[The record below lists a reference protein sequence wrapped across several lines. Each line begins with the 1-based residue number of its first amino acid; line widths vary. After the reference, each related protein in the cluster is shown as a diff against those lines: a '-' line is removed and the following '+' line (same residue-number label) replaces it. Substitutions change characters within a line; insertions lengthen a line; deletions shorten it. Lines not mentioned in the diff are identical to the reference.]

1 MKKKARFYLGFFICS
16 GERVKTVFTCLRV
29 FLSLICTN
37 AGTRINT
44 GFFVHSLISISQAV
58 RDRTGQVTNAA
69 LGRRSWLRDA
79 SPKARAQVR
88 WRQVK
93 VLPAF
98 SKGRYVPV
106 GRCPAADRGG
116 SREAGCRAQFAGGK
130 RSAPTEPAGET
141 GALRSARGA
150 GPLRPGGTFS
160 SGRPSRQARPVGPA
174 FPYSQKGGTDVPL
187 LGWHRARGFCLW
199 KGRAGW
205 HRDRS
210 RGYRPLGACA
220 PSAAFFHRLR
230 RVKVKA
236 ARRCLAL
243 CKPLKRL
250 ERNFS
255 LSLSHPSAAPYTM
268 RNKGWLNSTT
278 WPLPTQISATVPS
291 TSAGISFIS
300 FMASIIHRVSPF
312 FTWSPTSTKGRAS
325 GLGAE

>member
-16 GERVKTVFTCLRV
+16 GERVKTVFTCSRV

-58 RDRTGQVTNAA
+58 RGRTGQVTNAA
-69 LGRRSWLRDA
+69 LGRRGLLRA
-79 SPKARAQVR
+79 ANWKARAQVG

-93 VLPAF
+93 FSLKPF
-98 SKGRYVPV
+98 SKGLQGV
-106 GRCPAADRGG
+106 GQR
-116 SREAGCRAQFAGGK
+116 
-130 RSAPTEPAGET
+130 PT
-141 GALRSARGA
+141 ALRGVRDRRSCL
-150 GPLRPGGTFS
+150 PLLPKKGGRTSPSWGGTETAPGAICF
-160 SGRPSRQARPVGPA
+160 A
-174 FPYSQKGGTDVPL
+174 
-187 LGWHRARGFCLW
+187 
-199 KGRAGW
+199 
-205 HRDRS
+205 
-210 RGYRPLGACA
+210 ACA
-220 PSAAFFHRLR
+220 PFAAFFHRLR

-300 FMASIIHRVSPF
+300 FMASIMHRVSPF

>member
-16 GERVKTVFTCLRV
+16 GERVKTVFTCSRV

-130 RSAPTEPAGET
+130 RPAPTEPAGET
-141 GALRSARGA
+141 SAPRSCSPPANA
-150 GPLRPGGTFS
+150 GR
-160 SGRPSRQARPVGPA
+160 
-174 FPYSQKGGTDVPL
+174 
-187 LGWHRARGFCLW
+187 
-199 KGRAGW
+199 
-205 HRDRS
+205 
-210 RGYRPLGACA
+210 
-220 PSAAFFHRLR
+220 
-230 RVKVKA
+230 
-236 ARRCLAL
+236 
-243 CKPLKRL
+243 
-250 ERNFS
+250 
-255 LSLSHPSAAPYTM
+255 
-268 RNKGWLNSTT
+268 
-278 WPLPTQISATVPS
+278 
-291 TSAGISFIS
+291 
-300 FMASIIHRVSPF
+300 
-312 FTWSPTSTKGRAS
+312 
-325 GLGAE
+325 

>member
-16 GERVKTVFTCLRV
+16 GERVKTVFTCSRV

-37 AGTRINT
+37 ARTRINT

-58 RDRTGQVTNAA
+58 RGRTGQVTVLVPGGDRSGPTEAAAETAA
-69 LGRRSWLRDA
+69 LGRRGLLRA
-79 SPKARAQVR
+79 ANWKARAQVG

-98 SKGRYVPV
+98 SKAAGFGGHYVPV
-106 GRCPAADRGG
+106 GRCSAADRAGRRDRRPKVSGLQGVLVPGG
-116 SREAGCRAQFAGGK
+116 HRLG
-130 RSAPTEPAGET
+130 PTEAAAET
-141 GALRSARGA
+141 ASPCLPKRQQKWGDGCPPLGVPPRPGFLLEEGA
-150 GPLRPGGTFS
+150 GRVAQSPLPG
-160 SGRPSRQARPVGPA
+160 
-174 FPYSQKGGTDVPL
+174 L
-187 LGWHRARGFCLW
+187 
-199 KGRAGW
+199 
-205 HRDRS
+205 
-210 RGYRPLGACA
+210 
-220 PSAAFFHRLR
+220 SAAQRAPRSLHFFHRLR

-255 LSLSHPSAAPYTM
+255 LSLPYPSATPYTI
-268 RNKGWLNSTT
+268 RNSGWLYSTT

-300 FMASIIHRVSPF
+300 FMASMMHRVSPF
-312 FTWSPTSTKGRAS
+312 FTWSPTSTKGLLS
-325 GLGAE
+325 GLAAA

>member
-16 GERVKTVFTCLRV
+16 GERVKTVFTCSRV
-29 FLSLICTN
+29 FLSLICTK

-141 GALRSARGA
+141 RRSCL
-150 GPLRPGGTFS
+150 PLL
-160 SGRPSRQARPVGPA
+160 
-174 FPYSQKGGTDVPL
+174 QKRGTDVPL

-199 KGRAGW
+199 KGRTGW
-205 HRDRS
+205 HRDRFS
-210 RGYRPLGACA
+210 GY
-220 PSAAFFHRLR
+220 RLR
-230 RVKVKA
+230 RM
-236 ARRCLAL
+236 RRLRC
-243 CKPLKRL
+243 
-250 ERNFS
+250 FS
-255 LSLSHPSAAPYTM
+255 
-268 RNKGWLNSTT
+268 STGC
-278 WPLPTQISATVPS
+278 
-291 TSAGISFIS
+291 AG
-300 FMASIIHRVSPF
+300 
-312 FTWSPTSTKGRAS
+312 
-325 GLGAE
+325 